1 MGMMVAICKWGN
13 VMRAVRR
20 VRGLVDFYQKKRVG
34 QRLGLALFLSV
45 FLSTIIAPSASA
57 LVATAQASHENN
69 TTNSHVRETPKQVD
83 PKQDYAG
90 ALPVEDSKN
99 QPAADQVQSTDQ
111 QTPFT
116 PQSSPAASSP
126 LQGSGQKTFQ
136 TGELVDKRTATTS
149 TFRNKDGS
157 FTTRNYTQPHFYK
170 KSGKWETIKT
180 GLTEDKNAGDAG
192 TALGR
197 AFGQVESW
205 FSDTKTYIAD
215 GNDWQARFAP
225 SDFDGGIVRIKKGDS
240 QIGYVPL
247 DAAKVDPIVTTKN
260 DVQTVRYNDVWKGV
274 DLEYTVTTSSVKE
287 NIILKDKTA
296 VNRVQFRLVGA
307 DLKATNDKK
316 GAQFTVDGALNNEF
330 VITPANLIL
339 NTFGFES
346 NQEAFSQSYKD
357 GIITISVDGEYLSKL
372 PAKAF
377 PAVVDPTTV
386 TAVSLG
392 DRAGSWGT
400 YISYKSDGYVCYST
414 QCNPYAGSLVDS
426 NGYWQNWRSDF
437 FVNYNFLKGKQLTY
451 ARLHLKKRDAS
462 FYTGTTNPATFT
474 AYRENCHGY
483 DCLGTQGNSAY
494 FSTEGDID
502 VTGLYSS
509 MMASNQWD
517 QWVMLKGQEGTAT
530 TFKNFDPEKDMGGS
544 YVEFT
549 YNDILPSPTIITP
562 VDGQVFVDPQVS
574 FSSTSHTN
582 PGNGQPLQYNFC
594 VSSGGG
600 CSGMVMSSGPQAS
613 TAWTI
618 PDGMLQDGSTYYV
631 QARTYDSTNQVYSS
645 YGPAVSFRIDMRTG
659 KDNTQAYDTLGPIS
673 ADLATGNVSTNASSH
688 SSSALGG
695 SLGVSLD
702 YNSPVRSRNGLVGE
716 YYNNTSLSGS
726 PVLTRVDQS
735 VNFDWGTGTPANNV
749 VNADNFAVKWSGY
762 FVAPT
767 TGSYQFG
774 ARNDDNVTIA
784 VNGTT
789 THTYGN
795 CYTSTPCYGS
805 SVSLTAGQVVPITV
819 TLVENTGNAVGVLYV
834 KGAVSEQIVPTNM
847 LQTGVR
853 NTSKQYGLTGRY
865 YNDGDNAHDFANAN
879 STLFMQRDDTTL
891 NFNWGT
897 ASPAP
902 GGPENFMARWTGYV
916 TAPTTGTYYF
926 GTNADD
932 GSRITVNGTQVMANW
947 SSCCSLVYGSS
958 INLNA
963 GQSVPITV
971 EMYDLGG
978 PAGMS
983 LYVKGAVS
991 EQIVPTTW
999 LTPRAQVLPDGWNL
1013 GLDPDGNVGYD
1024 HLKVNQ
1030 SSVILTDSTGSTHEY
1045 TWTNGAYKPPV
1056 NEDGYLVR
1064 NNDGTYTFQD
1074 TDGRTY
1080 VFGADGLLT
1089 SLTSPVDD
1097 TKPAALQYSYSGT
1110 PAKLQQITDGVTPNR
1125 WAKVYYSGDT
1135 NCATAPATF
1144 DAQAPT
1150 GMLCAVKTNDGRAT
1164 YFFYKSG
1171 NLARIQEPG
1180 NEITDYGY
1188 DTLGRIV
1195 TVRDSVAN
1203 DAIAAGVRLDNAEA
1217 NTEVSY
1223 DNLGRVVDVKQPA
1236 ATAGAF
1242 RTEHALNY
1250 FSGNGSY
1257 FGATEQ
1263 HMVGASEPNGF
1274 THRVE
1279 YDSLFRTT
1287 KDTDVAGLSDL
1298 TEWHAQKDLV
1308 FSTTD
1313 ETGQKS
1319 TTIYDDDDRAIT
1331 QYGPAPAAWFGTDRK
1346 PLSTYVGQIAQTDT
1360 SYDEGMQ
1367 GPNVAYYTFAT
1378 NSKALSGAPKAHSTG
1393 LKGAVAGDFNMIYS
1407 GGTTPITGTTD
1418 NWGMRA
1424 TGKLRL
1430 PTTGQYSFRI
1440 ASDNGVR
1447 FYIDDQLLLDDWNDG
1462 ALRSHPQVTLQNTAG
1477 QVHRFKL
1484 EYYHK
1489 TGDSTMTL
1497 YTTPPG
1503 GSEMWAGF
1511 NQWLSPDYDLTT
1523 TTKSYDAQLGD
1534 TVTKTNYGSTPELGL
1549 AQSTT
1554 LDPTGLNYTTSN
1566 TYETQGATGSF
1577 LRQTSKTLPGG
1588 STTNYGYYAAQET
1601 RDNPCTTG
1609 TVEAYDQGGQVKLK
1623 TESDPDG
1630 TGTQTGRTTE
1640 TVYDDSGRVVATRV
1654 GTDAWTCTTYDT
1666 RGRVLTTVIPA
1677 NTLST
1682 IIPATS
1688 TTGTAAARAA
1698 RTITN
1703 DYAVGGNPLV
1713 TGSSDN
1719 FGPITTT
1726 IDLLG
1731 RTVSYTDI
1739 YGDTTTSTYDNY
1751 GKLTSRTGPM
1761 GTEVYE
1767 YDALS
1772 RLTNQKLD
1780 GTILATTYYDA
1791 YGRIDHV
1798 NYPTA
1803 GSQKITYSYDDYG
1816 KVGTQTYTL
1825 GNGTSTVSDGVTR
1838 SQSGQI
1844 MTNINVFGST
1854 STTWTY
1860 GYDNA
1865 DRLTT
1870 AAQGG
1875 NSQTY
1880 GYGTQAAACGTSVQ
1894 MNNAGAGKDSNRT
1907 SLVKNGVTTTYCYDY
1922 ADRLVSSS
1930 DAKLTNPMYD
1940 AHGNTLQLGTST
1952 NMTKFGFDSSD
1963 RNTSITQ
1970 VNGNKATYFDR
1981 DVQGRMVARYHDV
1994 NNVTQDE
2001 FYYNYTASGD
2011 SPDYVR
2017 NGSWQIAEKY
2027 LELPGG
2033 VTLTIR
2039 PLETVT
2045 NNKNTFS
2052 LPNIHGD
2059 TLATTNTAGTLIQGY
2074 QYDPFGNLLS
2084 SVFPDNQAGTASY
2097 GWVGSHEKISES
2109 DMSLAPIQ
2117 MGARV
2122 YIPTLGRFISVDPV
2136 EGGVENNY
2144 IYPPDPVNDFDL
2156 TGQFRMTTKWKVGI
2170 GVIAAA
2176 AIVAGCAATVG
2187 VGCVV
2192 AVARGAAFVARFAT
2206 RNYTKHAM
2214 QQIAKRNGVG
2224 VSRSAIRYTIKN
2236 GKSLGPRRDTLGRW
2250 SWRFVSKKAEVAV
2263 NSRGKV
2269 ITGWAKSSKY
2279 TKKWWR
2285 W

>member
-1 MGMMVAICKWGN
+1 MCWHSVQRFVKH
-13 VMRAVRR
+13 
-20 VRGLVDFYQKKRVG
+20 YSQKRMG
-34 QRLGLALFLSV
+34 QRIGILIFLSV
-45 FLSTIIAPSASA
+45 FLSTIIAPPAFALMAAPQDADHATNTHVRDTPKAVAPKENYASA
-57 LVATAQASHENN
+57 LPIQ
-69 TTNSHVRETPKQVD
+69 Q
-83 PKQDYAG
+83 
-90 ALPVEDSKN
+90 SKN
-99 QPAADQVQSTDQ
+99 QPAADQTDRTGQIGQATQ
-111 QTPFT
+111 QTPFSSTGTGT
-116 PQSSPAASSP
+116 PTLGSP
-126 LQGSGQKTFQ
+126 LQGDGPKSVQ

-149 TFRNKDGS
+149 TFRNKDGT
-157 FTTRNYTQPHFYK
+157 FTTRQYTQPHFYK

-180 GLTEDKNAGDAG
+180 AVSEDKNASDAG
-192 TALGR
+192 TALGHLL
-197 AFGQVESW
+197 GQAESW
-205 FSDTKTYIAD
+205 FTGTKNYTVE

-225 SDFDGGIVRIKKGDS
+225 SDFKDGIVRIKKGDS

-247 DAAKVDPIVTTKN
+247 NAAAVNPVIETKN
-260 DVQTVRYNDVWKGV
+260 GTQSVRYNNVWKGV
-274 DLEYTVTTSSVKE
+274 DLEYIVTTSSVKE
-287 NIILKDKTA
+287 NVILKNKEA
-296 VNRVQFRLVGA
+296 ASRVQFRIIGA
-307 DLKATNDKK
+307 KLTATNDKK
-316 GAQFTVDGALNNEF
+316 GAQFNIREALNDEF
-330 VITPANLIL
+330 SITPANLIL
-339 NTFGFES
+339 NNFGFES
-346 NQEAFSQSYKD
+346 DQTVFSQDYKD
-357 GIITISVDGEYLSKL
+357 GVVTLSVDSNYLAKL
-372 PAKAF
+372 PEKAF
-377 PAVVDPTTV
+377 PAVIDPTTV
-386 TAVSLG
+386 TDISLG

-400 YISYKSDGYVCYST
+400 YMSYKSDGYVCYAT

-426 NGYWQNWRSDF
+426 DGYWRNWRSDF
-437 FVNYNFLKGKQLTY
+437 YANYNFLKGKQLTY

-474 AYRENCHGY
+474 AFRENCHGY
-483 DCLGTQGNSAY
+483 DCLGMQGNSAY

-502 VTGLYSS
+502 VTNLYAN
-509 MMASNQWD
+509 MMTNNQWD

-530 TFKNFDPEKDMGGS
+530 TFKNFDPEMGMGGS

-549 YNDILPSPTIITP
+549 YNDILPSPAIITP

-582 PGNGQPLQYNFC
+582 PSTGQPLQYSFC
-594 VSSGGG
+594 VSSSGG
-600 CSGMVMSSGPQAS
+600 CSGAVMVSGPQVS

-618 PDGMLQDGSTYYV
+618 PDGMLQDGSTYYA
-631 QARTYDSTNQVYSS
+631 QARTYDPTNQVYSS
-645 YGPAVSFRIDMRTG
+645 YGPAVSFRIDLRTG
-659 KDNTQAYDTLGPIS
+659 KDNTQAYDTLGPVS
-673 ADLATGNVSTNASSH
+673 ADLATGNVSTSASSH
-688 SSSALGG
+688 SSKALGG

-702 YNSPVRSRNGLVGE
+702 YNSPVRSRNGLIGE
-716 YYNNTSLSGS
+716 YYNNTAFTGT
-726 PVLTRVDQS
+726 PVLTRVDQNL
-735 VNFDWGTGTPANNV
+735 NFDWDTGSPAANI
-749 VNADNFAVKWSGY
+749 VNPDNFATRWTGY
-762 FVAPT
+762 FIAPE

-774 ARNDDNVTIA
+774 SDSDDDSQVW
-784 VNGTT
+784 VNNTSLVNKSCCSLV
-789 THTYGN
+789 YG
-795 CYTSTPCYGS
+795 GS
-805 SVSLTAGQVVPITV
+805 ISLTAGQIVPIK
-819 TLVENTGNAVGVLYV
+819 VEFKEIGGPGHMKLYA
-834 KGAVSEQIVPTNM
+834 KTPSQPGGIVIPNGW

-879 STLFMQRDDTTL
+879 STLFMQRDDTSL
-891 NFNWGT
+891 SFNWGT
-897 ASPAP
+897 GSPAP
-902 GGPENFMARWTGYV
+902 GGPADFMARWTGYV

-932 GSRITVNGTQVMANW
+932 GSRITINGTQVMSNW
-947 SSCCSLVYGSS
+947 SSCCSLAYGSS
-958 INLNA
+958 ITLTA
-963 GQSVPITV
+963 GQSVPITA

-978 PAGMS
+978 PASMS

-1056 NEDGYLVR
+1056 NEDGYLAR
-1064 NNDGTYTFQD
+1064 NNDGTYNFQD
-1074 TDGRTY
+1074 ADGRTY

-1089 SLTSPVDD
+1089 SLTSPIDD

-1125 WAKVYYSGDT
+1125 WAKVYYSGDV
-1135 NCATAPATF
+1135 NCGTAPSGF
-1144 DAQAPT
+1144 DAQAPA
-1150 GMLCAVKTNDGRAT
+1150 GMLCAVKTNDRRAT

-1171 NLARIQEPG
+1171 NLARTQEPG

-1195 TVRDSVAN
+1195 AIRDSVAN
-1203 DAIAAGVRLDNAEA
+1203 DAIAAGVRTDTSEA

-1223 DNLGRVVDVKQPA
+1223 DDLGRVINVKQPA

-1242 RTEHALNY
+1242 RTEHTISYLT
-1250 FSGNGSY
+1250 GNGSY

-1263 HMVGASEPNGF
+1263 HMVSASEPNGF

-1279 YDSLFRTT
+1279 YDNLFRTT
-1287 KDTDVAGLSDL
+1287 KDSDVAGLSDL

-1313 ETGQKS
+1313 ETGLKS
-1319 TTIYDDDDRAIT
+1319 TTIYDDDDRAVS
-1331 QYGPAPAAWFGTDRK
+1331 QYGPAPAAWFGSDRK
-1346 PLSTYVGQIAQTDT
+1346 PLAAYVSQIARTDT
-1360 SYDEGMQ
+1360 GYDEGMQ
-1367 GPNVAYYTFAT
+1367 GPNVAYYSFAT
-1378 NSKALSGAPKAHSTG
+1378 NSKVLSGAPKAHSTG

-1407 GGTTPITGTTD
+1407 GGATPITGTTD

-1489 TGDSTMTL
+1489 TGDSTMTI
-1497 YTTPPG
+1497 YMTPPG
-1503 GSEMWAGF
+1503 GSEMWQGF
-1511 NQWLSPDYDLTT
+1511 NQYLSPDYDLTT
-1523 TTKSYDAQLGD
+1523 STKSYDAQLGD
-1534 TVTKTNYGSTPELGL
+1534 TTTKTNYGSNPELGL

-1566 TYETQGATGSF
+1566 AYETQGAAGSF

-1588 STTNYGYYAAQET
+1588 STTNYSYYAAQES

-1609 TVEAYDQGGQVKLK
+1609 TVEAYDQGGQVKVK

-1640 TVYDDSGRVVATRV
+1640 TVYDDSGQVVATRLNN
-1654 GTDAWTCTTYDT
+1654 DAWTCTTYDT

-1677 NTLST
+1677 NTLNT

-1688 TTGTAAARAA
+1688 TTGTATTRAA

-1719 FGPITTT
+1719 FGPIATT

-1780 GTILATTYYDA
+1780 GTILATTSYDA
-1791 YGRIDHV
+1791 YGRINYV
-1798 NYPTA
+1798 TYPTA
-1803 GSQKITYSYDDYG
+1803 GSQKLTYSYDSYG

-1825 GNGTSTVSDGVTR
+1825 GNGTSTISDSVTR

-1844 MTNINVFGST
+1844 MTNTNVFGST
-1854 STTWTY
+1854 NTAWTY

-1865 DRLTT
+1865 DRL
-1870 AAQGG
+1870 ASASQGG

-1880 GYGTQAAACGTSVQ
+1880 GYGTQAAACTGTQ
-1894 MNNAGAGKDSNRT
+1894 MNNTGASKDSNRT
-1907 SLVKNGVTTTYCYDY
+1907 SLVKNGATTTYCYDY
-1922 ADRLVSSS
+1922 ADRLVTSS
-1930 DAKLTNPMYD
+1930 DVKLTNPMYD
-1940 AHGNTLQLGTST
+1940 AHGNTVQLGTST

-1994 NNVTQDE
+1994 NNLTQDE
-2001 FYYNYTASGD
+2001 YYYNYTASGD

-2017 NGSWQIAEKY
+2017 NASWQIAEKY
-2027 LELPGG
+2027 IELPGG
-2033 VTLTIR
+2033 VTLTIH
-2039 PLETVT
+2039 PLETIT
-2045 NNKNTFS
+2045 DNKNTFS

-2059 TLATTNTAGTLIQGY
+2059 TLATTNTSGVLVHGY

-2109 DMSLAPIQ
+2109 DMTLAPIE

-2122 YIPTLGRFISVDPV
+2122 YIPTMGRFISVDPV
-2136 EGGVENNY
+2136 EGGVENSY
-2144 IYPPDPVNDFDL
+2144 VYPADPVNDFDL
-2156 TGQFRMTTKWKVGI
+2156 DGNMSTATKWGI
-2170 GVIAAA
+2170 G
-2176 AIVAGCAATVG
+2176 AGVG
-2187 VGCVV
+2187 VGLAAACYFSAGSGCAGAV
-2192 AVARGAAFVARFAT
+2192 AVARVALVKVASWGVRKPVVKAGTDLSEKLSIKAVRANPKIGNEIMKGRITDSSYKRIFGWRKMQYVHYPLTTKAKKVVVHYFYNIFT
-2206 RNYTKHAM
+2206 R
-2214 QQIAKRNGVG
+2214 
-2224 VSRSAIRYTIKN
+2224 SIRQVKIK
-2236 GKSLGPRRDTLGRW
+2236 
-2250 SWRFVSKKAEVAV
+2250 
-2263 NSRGKV
+2263 
-2269 ITGWAKSSKY
+2269 
-2279 TKKWWR
+2279 
-2285 W
+2285 

>member
-1 MGMMVAICKWGN
+1 
-13 VMRAVRR
+13 MRLRSIQ
-20 VRGLVDFYQKKRVG
+20 GLVKTYRQKRLG
-34 QRLGLALFLSV
+34 QRFGLLLFLGV
-45 FLSTIIAPSASA
+45 FLSTIIAPSAFA
-57 LVATAQASHENN
+57 LADSSPD
-69 TTNSHVRETPKQVD
+69 TNHSVNKHVRDTPEAVAPKQN
-83 PKQDYAG
+83 YAG
-90 ALPVEDSKN
+90 ALPVEQSKN
-99 QPAADQVQSTDQ
+99 QPAADQTAQQPVQ
-111 QTPFT
+111 QTPF
-116 PQSSPAASSP
+116 SAASTPTLGSP
-126 LQGSGQKTFQ
+126 LQGSEQQASVQ
-136 TGELVDKRTATTS
+136 TGELVSKRTATTS
-149 TFRNKDGS
+149 TFRNKDGT
-157 FTTRNYTQPHFYK
+157 FTTRQYTEPHFYK
-170 KSGKWETIKT
+170 KAGKWETINT
-180 GLTEDKNAGDAG
+180 ALSEDKNAGDAG
-192 TALGR
+192 TAIGR
-197 AFGQVESW
+197 LFGQIESW
-205 FSDTKTYIAD
+205 FTEVKNYTVQ

-225 SDFDGGIVRIKKGDS
+225 SDAKEGLVRIKNGDS
-240 QIGYVPL
+240 QIGYVPVN
-247 DAAKVDPIVTTKN
+247 AAVVDPVVETRNGT
-260 DVQTVRYNDVWKGV
+260 QTVRYADIWKGI
-274 DLEYTVTTSSVKE
+274 DLEYVVTTSSVKE
-287 NIILKDKTA
+287 NVIIKDKNA
-296 VNRVQFRLVGA
+296 ANRVQFRLVGA
-307 DLKATNDKK
+307 RLTVTNDKK
-316 GAQFTVDGALNNEF
+316 GAQFTVDGALNDEF
-330 VITPANLIL
+330 AVTPANLIL

-346 NQEAFSQSYKD
+346 DQTVFSQTYKD
-357 GIITISVDGEYLSKL
+357 GVITLSVDADYLAQL
-372 PAKAF
+372 PNKAF
-377 PAVVDPTTV
+377 PAVIDPTTV
-386 TAVSLG
+386 RRSTLG
-392 DRAGSWGT
+392 DRAGSSGT

-426 NGYWQNWRSDF
+426 NGYWRNWRSDF
-437 FVNYNFLKGKQLTY
+437 YADYSFLKGKQLTN

-502 VTGLYSS
+502 VTGLYAS
-509 MMASNQWD
+509 MMSSNQWD

-530 TFKNFDPEKDMGGS
+530 TFKNFDPELNQGGS

-582 PGNGQPLQYNFC
+582 PSTSQPLQYNFC

-600 CSGMVMSSGPQAS
+600 CSGAVMVSGPQVS

-631 QARTYDSTNQVYSS
+631 QARTYDPTNQVYSS
-645 YGPAVSFRIDMRTG
+645 YGAAVSFRIDLRTG
-659 KDNTQAYDTLGPIS
+659 KDNTQAYDTLGPVS
-673 ADLATGNVSTNASSH
+673 ADLATGNVSTSASSH
-688 SSSALGG
+688 SSKALGG

-716 YYNNTSLSGS
+716 YYNNTTFAGT
-726 PVLTRVDQS
+726 PALTRVDQNL
-735 VNFDWGTGTPANNV
+735 NFDWGTGSAATNV
-749 VNADNFAVKWSGY
+749 VNPDNFAVRWTGY
-762 FVAPT
+762 FVAPE

-774 ARNDDNVTIA
+774 SDSDDDSQVW
-784 VNGTT
+784 VNNTSLVSNSCCSLA
-789 THTYGN
+789 YG
-795 CYTSTPCYGS
+795 GS
-805 SVSLTAGQVVPITV
+805 ISLTAGQVVPV
-819 TLVENTGNAVGVLYV
+819 KVEFKEIGGPGHMKLYA
-834 KGAVSEQIVPTNM
+834 KTPSQPGGIVIPNGW

-865 YNDGDNAHDFANAN
+865 YNDGDNAHDFNNAN

-902 GGPENFMARWTGYV
+902 GGPENFMARWTGYI
-916 TAPTTGTYYF
+916 TAPIAGTYYF

-932 GSRITVNGTQVMANW
+932 GSRITINGTQVMTNW

-958 INLNA
+958 IYLNA

-1030 SSVILTDSTGSTHEY
+1030 GSVILTDSSGSTHEY

-1074 TDGRTY
+1074 SDGRTY
-1080 VFGADGLLT
+1080 VFGADGLLV

-1110 PAKLQQITDGVTPNR
+1110 PAKIQQITDGVTPNR
-1125 WAKVYYSGDT
+1125 WAKVYYSGDA
-1135 NCATAPATF
+1135 NCSTAPSSF

-1164 YFFYKSG
+1164 YFFYRSG

-1188 DTLGRIV
+1188 DTLGRIT

-1203 DAIAAGVRLDNAEA
+1203 DAIAAGVRLDNNEA
-1217 NTEVSY
+1217 KTEISY
-1223 DNLGRVVDVKQPA
+1223 DDIGRVVNVKQPA

-1242 RTEHALNY
+1242 RTEHTINY
-1250 FSGNGSY
+1250 LAGNGSY

-1263 HMVGASEPNGF
+1263 HMVGATEPNGF

-1279 YDSLFRTT
+1279 YDNLFRTT

-1313 ETGQKS
+1313 ETGLKS
-1319 TTIYDDDDRAIT
+1319 TTIYDDDDRAVS
-1331 QYGPAPAAWFGTDRK
+1331 QYGPAPAAWYGTDRK
-1346 PLSTYVGQIAQTDT
+1346 PLASYVGQVARTDT
-1360 SYDEGMQ
+1360 GYDEGMQ
-1367 GPNVAYYTFAT
+1367 GPNVAYYNFAT
-1378 NSKALSGAPKAHSTG
+1378 NSKVLSGAPKAHSTG
-1393 LKGAVAGDFNMIYS
+1393 LKGAVAGDFNMVYS
-1407 GGTTPITGTTD
+1407 GGATPITGTTD

-1497 YTTPPG
+1497 YMTPPG
-1503 GSEMWAGF
+1503 GSEMWQGF
-1511 NQWLSPDYDLTT
+1511 NQYLSPDYDLTT
-1523 TTKSYDAQLGD
+1523 STKSYDAQLGD
-1534 TVTKTNYGSTPELGL
+1534 TVTTTNYGSNPELGL

-1554 LDPTGLNYTTSN
+1554 LDPTGLNYTTTN

-1588 STTNYGYYAAQET
+1588 SKTTYSYYAAQET
-1601 RDNPCTTG
+1601 RDNPCTT
-1609 TVEAYDQGGQVKLK
+1609 TVEAYDQGGQIK
-1623 TESDPDG
+1623 TKGEPSASNTTYTPS
-1630 TGTQTGRTTE
+1630 RTTE
-1640 TVYDDSGRVVATRV
+1640 TVYDDAGRVVATRLNS
-1654 GTDAWTCTTYDT
+1654 DAWTCTTYDA
-1666 RGRVLTTVIPA
+1666 RGRVLTTAIPA
-1677 NTLST
+1677 YNGS
-1682 IIPATS
+1682 
-1688 TTGTAAARAA
+1688 AA

-1703 DYAVGGNPLV
+1703 DYAVGGNTLV

-1761 GTEVYE
+1761 GTETYVY
-1767 YDALS
+1767 DNLS
-1772 RLTNQKLD
+1772 RLTDQKLD

-1803 GSQKITYSYDDYG
+1803 GSQKITYTYDNYG
-1816 KVGTQTYTL
+1816 KVGTQAYTL
-1825 GNGTSTVSDGVTR
+1825 GNGVSNISDSVTR

-1844 MTNINVFGST
+1844 MTNTNVFGST
-1854 STTWTY
+1854 TTAWTY

-1865 DRLTT
+1865 DRLTSAT
-1870 AAQGG
+1870 QGA
-1875 NSQTY
+1875 NTYTY
-1880 GYGTQAAACGTSVQ
+1880 GFGPQNAVCGYGSGT
-1894 MNNAGAGKDSNRT
+1894 NPDAGKDSNRSSMT
-1907 SLVKNGVTTTYCYDY
+1907 KNGVTTTYCYDN
-1922 ADRLVSSS
+1922 ADRLIGSS
-1930 DAKLTNPMYD
+1930 DPKLDVPVYD
-1940 AHGNTLQLGTST
+1940 SHGNTTSLGNSSNKTL
-1952 NMTKFGFDSSD
+1952 FAYDSSD
-1963 RNTSITQ
+1963 RNKSITQ
-1970 VNGNKATYFDR
+1970 INGNKATYYDR

-2001 FYYNYTASGD
+2001 YYYNYTASGD
-2011 SPDYVR
+2011 SADYAR
-2017 NGSWQIAEKY
+2017 NASWQIAEKY
-2027 LELPGG
+2027 IELPGG

-2039 PLETVT
+2039 PLETV
-2045 NNKNTFS
+2045 NDNKNVFS
-2052 LPNIHGD
+2052 FPSIHGD
-2059 TLATTNTAGTLIQGY
+2059 TFVTTNTSGALIHGY
-2074 QYDPFGNLLS
+2074 QYDPFGVLLS
-2084 SVFPDNQAGTASY
+2084 GVFPDNLSGTGKY

-2109 DMSLAPIQ
+2109 DMALAPIE

-2122 YIPTLGRFISVDPV
+2122 YIPSLGRFLSVDPV

-2144 IYPPDPVNDFDL
+2144 VYPPDPINDFDL
-2156 TGQFRMTTKWKVGI
+2156 DGNMSFSWAKNAAKWTWQHKDGFISGAAVGVCIVATAGACGVASAVAAGI
-2170 GVIAAA
+2170 GAVSTFASNRKQGWKKAGAKAGVSLATDVAFGKATKSIKMVRQIGKSGARWYGGRKVALSYTGA
-2176 AIVAGCAATVG
+2176 RKALRYTYGRQRAGYAIG
-2187 VGCVV
+2187 VGLGGYY
-2192 AVARGAAFVARFAT
+2192 ANRLSGIYA
-2206 RNYTKHAM
+2206 N
-2214 QQIAKRNGVG
+2214 KR
-2224 VSRSAIRYTIKN
+2224 
-2236 GKSLGPRRDTLGRW
+2236 
-2250 SWRFVSKKAEVAV
+2250 WR
-2263 NSRGKV
+2263 
-2269 ITGWAKSSKY
+2269 
-2279 TKKWWR
+2279 
-2285 W
+2285 